1 MDEQKWLSIGDE
13 LINSV
18 KDQFPSHAV
27 FSSTVDHLRHSYA
40 ANIYWKLGNDRARPN
55 KPSRIIQVIISGE
68 AIDDSQYDSRRD
80 NMRERFVKYITSK
93 NNQFNP
99 EHDEPYGK
107 SPPVEE
113 WLVDNTV
120 LNF

>member
-18 KDQFPSHAV
+18 KDQFPSHAE
-27 FSSTVDHLRHSYA
+27 FSSIVNPLRHSFV
-40 ANIYWKLGNDRARPN
+40 ANIHWKLGNDRARPN
-55 KPSRIIQVIISGE
+55 KSSRIMQVIISDE
-68 AIDDSQYDSRRD
+68 VIDDSQYDSCQV
-80 NMRERFVKYITSK
+80 NVKERFVKYITSK
-93 NNQFNP
+93 NNQFNL
-99 EHDEPYGK
+99 EHDEQYGN

-113 WLVDNTV
+113 WLVDNAV